1 MLKIQYRDAKDG
13 GIEVL
18 RCFSKEDQVEIP
30 SEIEGKRVTKIG
42 DYAFSAHKRKEDEA
56 KEIMIGEDFLGSED
70 EPMFCGEAVKEVY
83 LPPDTVEIGKYA
95 FYGCINL
102 TTLGFSDSLLRTGTG
117 IFTGCKLQKIY
128 YDVYEDKKSALR
140 DVVRDTRFPLQVNIR
155 YKKEEKQSR
164 LFYPEYYEEAVENTP
179 ARIVETHF
187 HGTGYQYRQSFLR
200 GEIDY
205 RKYDDIFPVAAVQED
220 LDIVWEILAGR
231 MLMPYGVSD
240 FAWMQYEGY
249 VKQNQCEMMNYL
261 KEEDQM
267 PFINLMAEKNY
278 FSKEGIEA
286 AIDWASRKQKTELLS
301 ILMNEQHK
309 RFPKKKK
316 TFEL

>member
-1 MLKIQYRDAKDG
+1 M
-13 GIEVL
+13 
-18 RCFSKEDQVEIP
+18 
-30 SEIEGKRVTKIG
+30 
-42 DYAFSAHKRKEDEA
+42 
-56 KEIMIGEDFLGSED
+56 
-70 EPMFCGEAVKEVY
+70 
-83 LPPDTVEIGKYA
+83 
-95 FYGCINL
+95 
-102 TTLGFSDSLLRTGTG
+102 
-117 IFTGCKLQKIY
+117 
-128 YDVYEDKKSALR
+128 
-140 DVVRDTRFPLQVNIR
+140 QVNIR
-155 YKKEEKQSR
+155 YKEEKQSR

-309 RFPKKKK
+309 RFSKKKK

>member
-1 MLKIQYRDAKDG
+1 MSIM
-13 GIEVL
+13 
-18 RCFSKEDQVEIP
+18 
-30 SEIEGKRVTKIG
+30 
-42 DYAFSAHKRKEDEA
+42 KRKSVFNLSKILVFA
-56 KEIMIGEDFLGSED
+56 LLPYLSVSVINGSERILLNYRPD
-70 EPMFCGEAVKEVY
+70 SEVY
-83 LPPDTVEIGKYA
+83 LTAVLSCQISPDYELQTVEAQAVIARSNLFRKFAEEENRLDVLREMGKS
-95 FYGCINL
+95 IKNQWKWWI
-102 TTLGFSDSLLRTGTG
+102 SDE
-117 IFTGCKLQKIY
+117 I
-128 YDVYEDKKSALR
+128 
-140 DVVRDTRFPLQVNIR
+140 
-155 YKKEEKQSR
+155 
-164 LFYPEYYEEAVENTP
+164 YEEAVENTP

>member
-95 FYGCINL
+95 FYGCVNL
-102 TTLGFSDSLLRTGTG
+102 TTLGFSDSLLRTGAG
-117 IFTGCKLQKIY
+117 IFTGCKLQK
-128 YDVYEDKKSALR
+128 ED
-140 DVVRDTRFPLQVNIR
+140 
-155 YKKEEKQSR
+155 
-164 LFYPEYYEEAVENTP
+164 YEEAVENTP

-249 VKQNQCEMMNYL
+249 IKQNQCEMMNYL

>member
-56 KEIMIGEDFLGSED
+56 KEIMLGEDFLGSED

-95 FYGCINL
+95 FYGCVNL
-102 TTLGFSDSLLRTGTG
+102 TTLGFSDSLLRTGAG

-155 YKKEEKQSR
+155 YH
-164 LFYPEYYEEAVENTP
+164 L
-179 ARIVETHF
+179 
-187 HGTGYQYRQSFLR
+187 GYK

-231 MLMPYGVSD
+231 MLMPYGVSG

>member
-1 MLKIQYRDAKDG
+1 MGYHPKSVSRDIARINDFLAEHRELMQNAEVTYSHKDRAYILKSDEFLKNQELFALVKVILGA
-13 GIEVL
+13 

-95 FYGCINL
+95 FYGCVNL
-102 TTLGFSDSLLRTGTG
+102 TTLGFSDSLLRTGAG

-155 YKKEEKQSR
+155 YKEEEKQSR

-205 RKYDDIFPVAAVQED
+205 RKYDDICPATAVAPARPAHAD
-220 LDIVWEILAGR
+220 NSPTAT
-231 MLMPYGVSD
+231 SNT
-240 FAWMQYEGY
+240 A
-249 VKQNQCEMMNYL
+249 
-261 KEEDQM
+261 
-267 PFINLMAEKNY
+267 
-278 FSKEGIEA
+278 
-286 AIDWASRKQKTELLS
+286 ASR
-301 ILMNEQHK
+301 
-309 RFPKKKK
+309 RPAA
-316 TFEL
+316 

>member
-1 MLKIQYRDAKDG
+1 MCKSDNTWVFR
-13 GIEVL
+13 
-18 RCFSKEDQVEIP
+18 FSFK
-30 SEIEGKRVTKIG
+30 
-42 DYAFSAHKRKEDEA
+42 
-56 KEIMIGEDFLGSED
+56 
-70 EPMFCGEAVKEVY
+70 
-83 LPPDTVEIGKYA
+83 
-95 FYGCINL
+95 
-102 TTLGFSDSLLRTGTG
+102 TGAG

-155 YKKEEKQSR
+155 YKEEKQSR

-249 VKQNQCEMMNYL
+249 IKQNQCEMMNYL

>member
-42 DYAFSAHKRKEDEA
+42 DYAFSAHKRKEEA
-56 KEIMIGEDFLGSED
+56 KEIMIGKDFLGSED

-95 FYGCINL
+95 FYGCVNL

-155 YKKEEKQSR
+155 YKEEEKQSR

-249 VKQNQCEMMNYL
+249 IKQNQCEMMNYL

>member
-1 MLKIQYRDAKDG
+1 MLKVQYRDAKDG

-18 RCFSKEDQVEIP
+18 RCFSKEQQVVIP
-30 SEIEGKRVTKIG
+30 SEIEGKSVTKIG

-56 KEIMIGEDFLGSED
+56 KEITIGEDFFGND
-70 EPMFCGEAVKEVY
+70 EEEMFCGEAVKEVY
-83 LPPDTVEIGKYA
+83 LPQTVIEIGKYA
-95 FYGCINL
+95 FYGCVNF
-102 TTLGFSDSLLRTGTG
+102 TTLGFSDSLLRTGAG
-117 IFTGCKLQKIY
+117 IFTGCKLQKII
-128 YDVYEDKKSALR
+128 YDVYEGKKSALR
-140 DVVRDTRFPLQVNIR
+140 DVVRDTRFPLQVWIN
-155 YKKEEKQSR
+155 YKKEGRKSR

-187 HGTGYQYRQSFLR
+187 HGTGYQYRQSFIK

-205 RKYDDIFPVAAVQED
+205 KKYDDVFPVAAVQED
-220 LDIVWEILAGR
+220 KDIIWEILTGR
-231 MLMPYGVSD
+231 MLMPYSVSD

-249 VKQNQCEMMNYL
+249 AKKHQCEMMEYL

-267 PFINLMAEKNY
+267 PFLNLMAEKDY

-286 AIDWASRKQKTELLS
+286 AIEVASRKQKTELLS
-301 ILMNEQHK
+301 FLMDEQHK
-309 RFPKKKK
+309 KFKKKKK

>member
-1 MLKIQYRDAKDG
+1 M
-13 GIEVL
+13 E
-18 RCFSKEDQVEIP
+18 
-30 SEIEGKRVTKIG
+30 KRVTKIG

-70 EPMFCGEAVKEVY
+70 EPMFLWGGSKRSLSATGYCGNR
-83 LPPDTVEIGKYA
+83 EI
-95 FYGCINL
+95 CILWMCKSDN
-102 TTLGFSDSLLRTGTG
+102 TWVFRFSFRTGAG

-155 YKKEEKQSR
+155 YKEEEKQSR

-231 MLMPYGVSD
+231 MLMPYGY
-240 FAWMQYEGY
+240 Q
-249 VKQNQCEMMNYL
+249 
-261 KEEDQM
+261 
-267 PFINLMAEKNY
+267 
-278 FSKEGIEA
+278 
-286 AIDWASRKQKTELLS
+286 
-301 ILMNEQHK
+301 ILHGCNTRAM
-309 RFPKKKK
+309 
-316 TFEL
+316 

>member
-1 MLKIQYRDAKDG
+1 M
-13 GIEVL
+13 
-18 RCFSKEDQVEIP
+18 
-30 SEIEGKRVTKIG
+30 
-42 DYAFSAHKRKEDEA
+42 
-56 KEIMIGEDFLGSED
+56 
-70 EPMFCGEAVKEVY
+70 
-83 LPPDTVEIGKYA
+83 
-95 FYGCINL
+95 
-102 TTLGFSDSLLRTGTG
+102 GFSDSLLRTGAG

-155 YKKEEKQSR
+155 YKEEEKQSR

-240 FAWMQYEGY
+240 FCMDAIRGIY
-249 VKQNQCEMMNYL
+249 K
-261 KEEDQM
+261 
-267 PFINLMAEKNY
+267 AEPMRDDELFKRRR
-278 FSKEGIEA
+278 SD
-286 AIDWASRKQKTELLS
+286 AIYQFDG
-301 ILMNEQHK
+301 
-309 RFPKKKK
+309 
-316 TFEL
+316 